1 MIRILS
7 LGGGVQSTTLA
18 LLAELGQAPRPDY
31 AIFADTGW
39 EPAAV
44 YKHVDWLST
53 RLSFPVLRVSA
64 GNIRDDIV
72 AKSQHAHGR
81 YPSLPWFML
90 DADGRPTIGRRQCTT
105 HYKVEPILRECRR
118 LLGCGPHSRI
128 PAGSVEMLIGIST
141 DEAHRMR
148 PARVQYVRNRWP
160 LIEMGMSRH
169 DCLRWLEKHQFPRP
183 PKSACIGCPF
193 RSDASWREMRDN
205 AADEWKDAV
214 AVDHMIRHA
223 GAKRGIRSQQF
234 MHRSLRPLDQVDL
247 RTRDERGEPDLF
259 GNECEGLCGV

>member
-1 MIRILS
+1 MIRVLS
-7 LGGGVQSTTLA
+7 LGAGVQSTTLA
-18 LLAELGQAPRPDY
+18 LLAERGEAPRPDY

-44 YKHVDWLST
+44 YKHLDWIRK

-64 GNIRDDIV
+64 GNIRDDIE
-72 AKSQHAHGR
+72 AKCSHAHGR
-81 YPSLPWFML
+81 YPSLPWFMRGP
-90 DADGRPTIGRRQCTT
+90 DGRPAIGRRQCTT

-118 LLGCGPHSRI
+118 LLGHGPRSRI
-128 PAGSVEMLIGIST
+128 PAGAVEMLIGIST

-160 LIEMGMSRH
+160 LIEMGMSRQ
-169 DCLRWLEKHQFPRP
+169 DCLRWLETHQFPRP

-205 AADEWKDAV
+205 APDEWKDAV
-214 AVDHMIRHA
+214 AVDHMIRNA

-234 MHRSLRPLDQVDL
+234 MHRSLQPLDQVDL

-259 GNECEGLCGV
+259 GNECEGLCGT